1 MIDRQL
7 TNSIPGAVI
16 LWLDPVCPFSWNTA
30 GWLIAAADK
39 AGFDIDLRLMS
50 LATLNEGRVLPAPQ
64 QARMHD
70 SRKLGRLM
78 VALRSELGADAM
90 AKAYFAFGHRYFDQS
105 AALDDELIEHVLAA
119 VGARRVSAAALTD
132 ASLDELVKESH
143 WASQEALGEAG
154 GSPLITIE
162 GHTMFGPVLTSVPA
176 PDATLAVFDA
186 VSTLLLTPEFS
197 QLQRPRNHA

>member
-197 QLQRPRNHA
+197 QLQRPRNQA